1 MTAIRQDDSAMGSGP
16 SHASVGFRRVWP
28 GSEDYG
34 YMADLYGFSFPP
46 AEREGMDVMMRVSG
60 TGFGRLSVALD
71 GDKRIGLLY
80 VLECRDLVYIY
91 YLAVD
96 PGLQGRGY
104 GSEIL
109 RKVREDHP
117 GCRLALSCEA
127 PDDAAENNGQRL
139 ERISFYERNGFR
151 DTGMRAEWRG
161 VTYVHLACG
170 GHVGRSE
177 SDWMFNRHR
186 ELGESP

>member
-1 MTAIRQDDSAMGSGP
+1 MTAIPQDASATGSGP
-16 SHASVGFRRVWP
+16 SHAGICFRRVEP

-34 YMADLYGFSFPP
+34 YVADLYSFSFPP
-46 AEREGMDVMMRVSG
+46 AEREGMDIMMRVSG

-71 GDKRIGLLY
+71 GDERIGLLY
-80 VLECRDLVYIY
+80 TLECSDLVYIY

-96 PGLQGRGY
+96 PGLRGMGY
-104 GSEIL
+104 GSEII
-109 RKVREDHP
+109 RKVREEHP
-117 GCRLALSCEA
+117 GCRLSLSCEA

-161 VTYVHLACG
+161 VTYVHMVCG
-170 GHVGRSE
+170 DSVGRSE
-177 SDWMFNRHR
+177 IESIFKRHR
-186 ELGESP
+186 ELGKSP